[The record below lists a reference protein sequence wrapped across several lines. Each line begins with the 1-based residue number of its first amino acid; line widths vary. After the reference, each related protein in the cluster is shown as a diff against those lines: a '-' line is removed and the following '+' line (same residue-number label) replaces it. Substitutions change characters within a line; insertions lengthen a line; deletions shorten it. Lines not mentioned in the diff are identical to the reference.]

1 MNKYSTLM
9 DNIVSEIEGKIS
21 LKLNKEGNIETDIN
35 YTKCSIKMLNDD
47 NSTVWVTWGHYNC
60 SLRKLPA
67 VALATIADNVL

>member
-1 MNKYSTLM
+1 MNKYSELI

-21 LKLNKEGNIETDIN
+21 LKLNKEGNIETEIN
-35 YTKCSIKMLNDD
+35 YVKCSVNILTDD
-47 NSTVWVTWGHYNC
+47 NSTVWVTWGPYNC